1 MATKLT
7 QTQHTVTENMMVDV
21 MVKSKKDAPPKLL
34 CLEML
39 LQCSFFRLKEL
50 KKFKKV
56 ELRRSL
62 LYRKWQALR
71 GSVGRRKQK
80 KQNKQTKKSMKTSMG
95 RPRSD
100 TSITCTIMLA
110 NFL

>member
-1 MATKLT
+1 MPGNA
-7 QTQHTVTENMMVDV
+7 VT
-21 MVKSKKDAPPKLL
+21 
-34 CLEML
+34 ML
-39 LQCSFFRLKEL
+39 IDFFRLKEL
-50 KKFKKV
+50 KKQKKV

-71 GSVGRRKQK
+71 GFVGRRKQQQK
-80 KQNKQTKKSMKTSMG
+80 KTKQQKKSMG

-100 TSITCTIMLA
+100 TSSTRTIMLA

>member
-1 MATKLT
+1 
-7 QTQHTVTENMMVDV
+7 
-21 MVKSKKDAPPKLL
+21 
-34 CLEML
+34 ML
-39 LQCSFFRLKEL
+39 IDFFRLKEL
-50 KKFKKV
+50 KKQKKV

-71 GSVGRRKQK
+71 GFVGRRKQK
-80 KQNKQTKKSMKTSMG
+80 KTKQQKNSMG

-100 TSITCTIMLA
+100 TSITRTIMLA